1 MTCQCHTWH
10 YVVMPIDASD
20 FHDTRDGK
28 ALAKKEAGEAVERR
42 WWTLEPDEAAKSIED
57 IVRLL
62 QGAQAARTAQ
72 SKFSA
77 RLYGNLPVAGAGA
90 VGLTTAQ
97 MGAALNALKE
107 TISYNLV
114 ASVGET
120 AQSRLAK
127 NKPKPFFLT
136 SGGTWEQQR
145 KAKKLNKLV
154 EGIFYE
160 TKMYDQS
167 PRRFIEAFVFGDGV
181 THVFE
186 KNGRVAHEGVL
197 AQELWVD
204 EMEAFYGK
212 PRSLYWIKDVNK
224 LVLAEEFPD
233 KRELIMA
240 ANVSGDQQIRAQDKR
255 TTEMVT
261 VRQAWHLPSGPK
273 ATDGRTIITI
283 DGHAL
288 TKMQDWKMD
297 RYPFAFLQ
305 YAPRLWGFWGQGG
318 AERLMNIQVEI
329 NKLLR
334 VMQRT
339 LHLGGTVK
347 MWLEMGS
354 KIPPEHMTNQIATV
368 GQYTGQPP
376 IYVAPPLIQKEYF
389 EMLEGH
395 INRGYQQ
402 EGISQMDASSTK
414 PAGLNSGKALRE
426 FVDIGSDRFTTLGQ
440 RYQNYHLDVAYLDL
454 AVAKEIA
461 ERDGGYEVEVPGKK
475 SVSTVKMSAKDLTED
490 SYVMQCFPISSLPSD
505 PEGRLQTVQEYAQAG
520 YLTPRQAKKLLDFP
534 DLEQV
539 ESLQSAAEDY
549 LTMLLDGIVDDGK
562 PAYPEPED
570 DLQLAMELV
579 TEYIQVGKANH
590 LDDDRLEMLRDFRA
604 KLIAIA
610 QQARDAQAAQ
620 MQQQAALTAANAPP
634 QGQPQAPPVPPAPS
648 PLVPNVPPPAGPP
661 Q

>member
-1 MTCQCHTWH
+1 MT
-10 YVVMPIDASD
+10 IDASD
-20 FHDTRDGK
+20 FKDSKDGK
-28 ALAKKEAGEAVERR
+28 PLAKKEDRQTDRR
-42 WWTLEPDEAAKSIED
+42 WWTLEPDAAAKSIED

-62 QGAQAARTAQ
+62 QGHQAARTAQ
-72 SKFSA
+72 NKFSA

-120 AQSRLAK
+120 AQARLAK

-145 KAKKLNKLV
+145 KAKKLNKLE

-160 TKMYDQS
+160 TRMHDEAPK
-167 PRRFIEAFVFGDGV
+167 RFIEAFVFGDGI
-181 THVFE
+181 THVYE
-186 KNGRVAHEGVL
+186 KDGRVAHEGVL
-197 AQELWVD
+197 APELWVD

-212 PRSLYWIKDVNK
+212 PRSLYWVKDVDK
-224 LVLAEEFPD
+224 LVLAELFPD
-233 KRELIMA
+233 HKEKILA
-240 ANVSGDQQIRAQDKR
+240 SNVAGDQMRSQDR
-255 TTEMVT
+255 RVAEMVT
-261 VRQAWHLPSGPK
+261 VRQAWHLRSGAK
-273 ATDGRTIITI
+273 AKDGKTIITI

-288 TKMQDWKMD
+288 TGMEDWKLD

-354 KIPPEHMTNQIATV
+354 KVPPEHMTNQIATV

-376 IYVAPPLIQKEYF
+376 IYVAPPLIQAEYF
-389 EMLEGH
+389 EMLDGH

-426 FVDIGSDRFTTLGQ
+426 FVDIGSDRFSTLGQ
-440 RYQNYHLDVAYLDL
+440 RYQNYHLDVARLDL

-475 SVSTVKMSAKDLTED
+475 SVTKVKLSAKDLTED

-549 LTMLLDGIVDDGK
+549 LTMLLDGIVDDSK
-562 PAYPEPED
+562 PATPEPED

-579 TEYIQVGKANH
+579 TEYIQVGKANK
-590 LDDDRLEMLRDFRA
+590 LDDERLEMLRDFRS
-604 KLIAIA
+604 KLVAIA
-610 QQARDAQAAQ
+610 QQQQDAQAAQ
-620 MQQQAALTAANAPP
+620 MQAQAAMSAANAPR
-634 QGQPQAPPVPPAPS
+634 QGTPQAPPVPPAPS
-648 PLVPNVPPPAGPP
+648 PLVPNVPPPPSGPVAMA
-661 Q
+661 